1 MSRRNNL
8 LFCSPSLRKHCF
20 SLCIKETLIYNCSSV
35 DFSPYKVYIWEEQL
49 SPLLLSLTCTFSRTQ
64 TMETKLCIE
73 ELSLIFVIFE
83 PVLNHHHIFRSVTGY
98 FWSTEITA
106 FPKLLCVQ
114 CVDSRLE
121 NHPARTTPK
130 GVCKSFLVT
139 LFTIKHQNTIW
150 IHLGDEQ

>member
-1 MSRRNNL
+1 MPRKNYL
-8 LFCSPSLRKHCF
+8 LFCLPFLTKHCL
-20 SLCIKETLIYNCSSV
+20 SLCSKETLIYNCSSV
-35 DFSPYKVYIWEEQL
+35 DFSHYKVYIWEEQL
-49 SPLLLSLTCTFSRTQ
+49 SLILLSLTRTFPRTQ
-64 TMETKLCIE
+64 TMQTKLCIE

-83 PVLNHHHIFRSVTGY
+83 PVLNHRHIFRSVTGY
-98 FWSTEITA
+98 FWSTEIAA
-106 FPKLLCVQ
+106 FSKLLCVQ

-139 LFTIKHQNTIW
+139 LFTIKHQKTIW